1 VYTYT
6 LLHHHFLVKLS
17 LSLSHKQTLAMSSNC
32 CSCCVL
38 FCVLFCV
45 LSGIIAFVCFIGLM
59 DEAIDSNNAPIF
71 EVNSV
76 GALNSLT
83 VNGTQFTSEF
93 NISVSAYNP
102 KDYSRAYYK
111 AVSAELFYGGEGLV
125 LNRTSLPSFTTHS
138 NGASVI
144 KMTPSVNISEDFG
157 GVATDVALRRKNG
170 RMEFGLIVS
179 ALYKYKNRWA
189 HSDWTSLKVVCNP
202 LKFAVSPNVYNTTA
216 THGVLLEGLTCTR
229 NY

>member
-1 VYTYT
+1 MTSFPT
-6 LLHHHFLVKLS
+6 S
-17 LSLSHKQTLAMSSNC
+17 THKHTADMSSDYVSPC
-32 CSCCVL
+32 CAICIILC
-38 FCVLFCV
+38 F
-45 LSGIIAFVCFIGLM
+45 LSGFIAFGCLM
-59 DEAIDSNNAPIF
+59 GYVDASIDSETTPIF

-93 NISVSAYNP
+93 DISVSAYNTAS
-102 KDYSRAYYK
+102 YSRAYYK

-125 LNRTSLPSFTTHS
+125 LNRTSLPSFTIHS
-138 NGASVI
+138 DSASVI

-157 GVATDVALRRKNG
+157 GVATDVALRRKDG
-170 RMEFGLIVS
+170 RVEFGLIVS
-179 ALYKYKNRWA
+179 ALYKYKNRWV

-202 LKFAVSPNVYNTTA
+202 LKFAVSSTTS
-216 THGVLLEGLTCTR
+216 HGVLLEGLTCTR